1 HAPDCYELYWN
12 GSFGHP
18 ANTGSEKSTPD
29 NSFFDRHRKHLHREF
44 QLTARM
50 NAPDKPLLNTVQPA
64 ASSSI
69 PPHLACSPSLNTPV
83 PRATAQPLSM
93 PVPLHT
99 AVDGRANRC
108 LMPRSNQ

>member
-1 HAPDCYELYWN
+1 WN

-18 ANTGSEKSTPD
+18 ASIGLGISTPD
-29 NSFFDRHRKHLHREF
+29 NSFSDRHRTHRHREF
-44 QLTARM
+44 QLTART
-50 NAPDKPLLNTVQPA
+50 NAPDKPLLNTVLPVA
-64 ASSSI
+64 DVPI
-69 PPHLACSPSLNTPV
+69 PPHLACSPSSDIPV